1 MNKNMKNK
9 NMKNLNKG
17 LIFSNEELLEI
28 LEIYIDAPHLKPRHI
43 AELMTAK
50 HNKDFTSVA
59 TRKYIYDAINF
70 RCWTALTIPK
80 LQEYFS
86 NEEIKR
92 SFPKAYK
99 VMEICGLLGA

>member
-1 MNKNMKNK
+1 MNKDIKNK
-9 NMKNLNKG
+9 NIRNLNKG
-17 LIFSNEELLEI
+17 LVFSNEEVLEI
-28 LEIYIDAPHLKPRHI
+28 LELYIDAPHLKPRHI

-50 HNKDFTSVA
+50 HNKDYTSET

-70 RCWTALTIPK
+70 RKWTAITIPK

-99 VMEICGLLGA
+99 VMEICGLIGA